1 MQAQEAQPQELVL
14 VDEVAQVRAREALAG
29 RARTAFVQRARIA
42 GETGVPE
49 VEASLPRERRARAGG
64 ARREHAVEHV
74 DAPLDHLEDALGVA
88 NAHEVARLAGREERS
103 GPGDSLEHQPPILA
117 DRQAAEGVAVE
128 VELGDLLDRAPPQLR
143 IGRPLRDAE
152 AELALGARRPALVA
166 RPERG
171 ATDRLLEVAPRD
183 VRRRAD
189 VEAH

>member
-49 VEASLPRERRARAGG
+49 VEASLPRERRARPGG

-74 DAPLDHLEDALGVA
+74 DAALDHLEDALGVA
-88 NAHEVARLAGREERS
+88 DAHEVARLAGREERS

-128 VELGDLLDRAPPQLR
+128 VELGDLLDRAAAQVGVGPALGDP
-143 IGRPLRDAE
+143 E
-152 AELALGARRPALVA
+152 AELPRRAGRLTLGAGP
-166 RPERG
+166 G
-171 ATDRLLEVAPRD
+171 
-183 VRRRAD
+183 RRAAD
-189 VEAH
+189 GALELPARASRR